1 MYDQKLHTSIHAR
14 HHSLSKVLA
23 CSITISSALVAEI
36 FTVANGV
43 PLTEEEVAE
52 LAKRHI
58 DDAVATVAEMQLT
71 AEQLKVHTL
80 SHIHDLESSMS
91 ST

>member
-1 MYDQKLHTSIHAR
+1 M
-14 HHSLSKVLA
+14 
-23 CSITISSALVAEI
+23 
-36 FTVANGV
+36 ANGI

-58 DDAVATVAEMQLT
+58 DDAVAIVAEMQLT

-80 SHIHDLESSMS
+80 PHMHDMESEILPIRDLCRDLFKSFQFEEDR
-91 ST
+91 